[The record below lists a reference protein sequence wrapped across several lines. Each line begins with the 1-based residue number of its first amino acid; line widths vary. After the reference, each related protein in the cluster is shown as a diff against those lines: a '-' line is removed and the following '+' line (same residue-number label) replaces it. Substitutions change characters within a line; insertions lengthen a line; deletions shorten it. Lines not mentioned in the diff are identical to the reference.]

1 MAKLIQIHFHFN
13 GPFGAQMAAQLKAL
27 AESINQEPGFI
38 WKVWTED
45 AQRQLAGG
53 VYLFADDNSARAYM
67 EKHTARLQAMG
78 VNEVVCEL
86 FDVNEP
92 LTAINHGATQRQA

>member
-1 MAKLIQIHFHFN
+1 MAKLIQIHFDFS
-13 GPFGAQMAAQLKAL
+13 GPFGAQMAAQLKDL

-53 VYLFADDNSARAYM
+53 VYLFEDDKSARAYVS
-67 EKHTARLQAMG
+67 KHTARLQAMG

-92 LTAINHGATQRQA
+92 LTAINHGITQRP